1 MTRADLEQNIDA
13 YLAIREAVGLT
24 NGRQYQ
30 LLHDFVDYA
39 RNEAQATDAPIRAP
53 TAVAWANDHA
63 PAICGVRGRADR
75 LMVVSGFLAFLA
87 AVVPGIQVPPRASW
101 QERPAGRLTYFL
113 MMR

>member
-39 RNEAQATDAPIRAP
+39 RNEAQATDAPIRPQRLSPGQTTMRQQFAASGGVP
-53 TAVAWANDHA
+53 TALW
-63 PAICGVRGRADR
+63 
-75 LMVVSGFLAFLA
+75 S
-87 AVVPGIQVPPRASW
+87 
-101 QERPAGRLTYFL
+101 
-113 MMR
+113 